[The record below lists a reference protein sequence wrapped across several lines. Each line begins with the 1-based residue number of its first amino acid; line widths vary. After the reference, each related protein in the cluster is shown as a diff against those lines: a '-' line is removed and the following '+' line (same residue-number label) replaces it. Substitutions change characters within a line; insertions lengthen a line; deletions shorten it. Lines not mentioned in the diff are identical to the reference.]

1 MESLIIYCVIAGV
14 VLGVIVTLI
23 SSYCKV
29 APNEVLIV
37 TGAYLTGP
45 YVQVNKDTNT
55 KVKVVKG
62 GGTFVIPILQRAEI
76 QSLDTFNID
85 VKVEDIMTK
94 DKVPVDASANAVL
107 RVGSTPE
114 LIAIA
119 SEKILGLDE
128 DERQNQMEQVVR
140 GGLRE
145 VLSGLT
151 PSEANDRSSFK
162 DQVVNSIE
170 ETFSNLGLEI
180 TAFQITRISDKNG
193 YYDSLSAKEIADKQ
207 AEARKAKAEADKRAT
222 LVETANWQESEQ
234 AKLESDKQVAQ
245 NQRDV
250 NVAKAKFDAEVKRE
264 QEIAKQAENIARAE
278 QEEIVK
284 AKQVAVKQNEL
295 KGTVIAEQKARAE
308 AITIQAE
315 ADASAMKL
323 KIEAQATAD
332 ASATKLKAAA
342 NAEKIEKEGQAQAQA
357 QQALAKALEENGE
370 FALQKAIIDSLP
382 QIAASF
388 AGAVSNIDNLTVF
401 DGAEGVGRQSAAGL
415 SQTLEFV
422 KQATGIDL
430 ADYMNKRAAGTVTL
444 NDSVPVKEN
453 N

>member
-1 MESLIIYCVIAGV
+1 M
-14 VLGVIVTLI
+14 
-23 SSYCKV
+23 
-29 APNEVLIV
+29 
-37 TGAYLTGP
+37 
-45 YVQVNKDTNT
+45 
-55 KVKVVKG
+55 
-62 GGTFVIPILQRAEI
+62 
-76 QSLDTFNID
+76 
-85 VKVEDIMTK
+85 
-94 DKVPVDASANAVL
+94 
-107 RVGSTPE
+107 
-114 LIAIA
+114 
-119 SEKILGLDE
+119 
-128 DERQNQMEQVVR
+128 
-140 GGLRE
+140 
-145 VLSGLT
+145 

-207 AEARKAKAEADKRAT
+207 SEARKAKAEADKRAT
-222 LVETANWQESEQ
+222 LVETENWQEAEQ
-234 AKLESDKQVAQ
+234 AKLESDKRVAQ

-278 QEEIVK
+278 QEEIVR

-315 ADASAMKL
+315 AEASALKL
-323 KIEAQATAD
+323 KIEAQAIAD

-357 QQALAKALEENGE
+357 QQALAKALEENGK

-382 QIAASF
+382 QIADSF
-388 AGAVSNIDNLTVF
+388 ASAVSNIDNLTVF
-401 DGAEGVGRQSAAGL
+401 DGAEGVGRQSTAGL
-415 SQTLEFV
+415 SQTLAFV

-430 ADYMNKRAAGTVTL
+430 ADYINKRAAGTVTL
-444 NDSVPVKEN
+444 NDPVPVKEN